1 MKNCTM
7 IIPKTTSSLIQELFK
22 EFPLKKLENYSEIEE
37 KIKEIRD
44 SSEDEIQ
51 VTKTKLEEEAIRS
64 QKEKLNGQRNIQTY
78 YGIAAINK
86 ISKLQSLLGR
96 SIRLALLHPKLWK
109 EKINFNTKDNQ
120 EIWENIIKETDATL
134 IQKYKTLH
142 LKEAKENYRKI
153 KNICFAF
160 GTALLKA
167 QDTTKNMTKDLALAE
182 YNEVIEL
189 VGNKHHTLFVSAQ
202 ENFEDNEETNKDN
215 PSMIITKAM
224 EGLAKTVSKEKENK
238 NNKPIRP
245 FQRRG
250 SGHGRGRG
258 RGWRGNNGRGF
269 GRNNRHQGNFHH
281 RNNRQ
286 FNRNNNW

>member
-109 EKINFNTKDNQ
+109 EKINFNTKKVSFHYLQ
-120 EIWENIIKETDATL
+120 IMVLCMMVTESMITHKL
-134 IQKYKTLH
+134 
-142 LKEAKENYRKI
+142 
-153 KNICFAF
+153 
-160 GTALLKA
+160 LLKL
-167 QDTTKNMTKDLALAE
+167 Q
-182 YNEVIEL
+182 VQQI
-189 VGNKHHTLFVSAQ
+189 
-202 ENFEDNEETNKDN
+202 
-215 PSMIITKAM
+215 
-224 EGLAKTVSKEKENK
+224 
-238 NNKPIRP
+238 
-245 FQRRG
+245 
-250 SGHGRGRG
+250 
-258 RGWRGNNGRGF
+258 
-269 GRNNRHQGNFHH
+269 
-281 RNNRQ
+281 
-286 FNRNNNW
+286 